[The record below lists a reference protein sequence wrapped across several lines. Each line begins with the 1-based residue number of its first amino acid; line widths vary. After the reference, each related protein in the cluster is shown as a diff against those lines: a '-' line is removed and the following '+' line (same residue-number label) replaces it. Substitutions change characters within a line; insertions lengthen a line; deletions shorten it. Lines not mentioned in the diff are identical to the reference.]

1 MNVIYPIVKKMY
13 LVKKTITTGIGLD
26 LDSIWFIV
34 GLIVFKI
41 EIPLCFEN
49 RWMQTVVMD
58 VKNTVIFSFTTG
70 ATSGAGNSY
79 LSNTRAWKCRLYY
92 NSIPPSISS
101 TTFECYIWRIQSSYD
116 MCNALVQQ
124 WKNNCV
130 FHIHHDGLHSPI
142 FKGYAIIV

>member
-58 VKNTVIFSFTTG
+58 VQNTVIFS
-70 ATSGAGNSY
+70 
-79 LSNTRAWKCRLYY
+79 L
-92 NSIPPSISS
+92 
-101 TTFECYIWRIQSSYD
+101 
-116 MCNALVQQ
+116 
-124 WKNNCV
+124 
-130 FHIHHDGLHSPI
+130 LH
-142 FKGYAIIV
+142 

>member
-58 VKNTVIFSFTTG
+58 VKNTVIFS
-70 ATSGAGNSY
+70 
-79 LSNTRAWKCRLYY
+79 L
-92 NSIPPSISS
+92 
-101 TTFECYIWRIQSSYD
+101 
-116 MCNALVQQ
+116 
-124 WKNNCV
+124 
-130 FHIHHDGLHSPI
+130 LH
-142 FKGYAIIV
+142 